1 MSNLDSSLLSRL
13 QLALDLILSTRPS
26 FSSSSCQ
33 LFESLYSPL
42 LVVASRLH
50 PITNSNHHAI
60 LKALETIHAFANSSK
75 IEYANSLAP
84 NTSLL
89 HVFQSTDVNSYSS
102 SSETLTSTSTTGENQ
117 LSAALFS
124 CGPDWQSLEKAL
136 ERTSEDTLFQSSALS
151 FIRSVLMC
159 RKASTSLYGLLS
171 ADSMSFH
178 NSQST
183 TLSSATF
190 SSSSSIPP
198 PSSSTS
204 TIPATTSNSLW
215 YQTLLLGECIK
226 LMDAICLSQFADNNQ
241 SAQFADNNQSQQSS
255 DLNDVILA
263 KSPPSLLFHVQ
274 HWKSSLTDVQIA
286 QFVSQFKRLI
296 LPNQDLSENI
306 KRWLPHDA
314 GIALA
319 KCIHMLESS
328 SSTSSSSLSSSLL
341 MSDTSFPS
349 PPSTLN
355 PKVDEVLEQ
364 TLINS
369 PPHRQDVTRITLND
383 SLANA
388 VLSSADSRSKAVD
401 EECKVI
407 EDKSRDAVNAIISRM
422 QVRKNDEQSKS
433 FISSSSNIV
442 STNPPH
448 TSLLSAAETAASVLS
463 ATLSTIKTSIM
474 TEKEEDQISKQKPSS
489 NGVDLFEPPIS
500 PRNIVQ
506 SSLDKLRQELAS
518 ILSASPVRKP
528 RSVNKDEIIDNDAE
542 ESIEKLSGLE
552 DQGHTDMVP
561 PLSTKDSSLTLIG
574 IDSNEDALTTLKHV
588 SSSPSLAFKQ
598 KSSPSDL
605 IKQTT
610 DLTCDRFDKSPTSI
624 SICHFKETDED
635 ETKRD
640 QDVIKDIQYDDN
652 NDSNNFI
659 KESTEANVDA
669 VLMYSKSPLSS
680 SSPRQVQSLVADTQS
695 ASNYLS
701 QSPQHTSSLIIPE
714 NESPRQLITGLTAT
728 AATVTSV
735 SPRNALS
742 LSPTP
747 LTSVSSPSSLPSS
760 VPLKLSPI
768 PSFSITKVA
777 AVSSDYSY
785 PLAPLS
791 TSSPATVQL
800 ERKPAPSPSPPS
812 TRTRPLSSASSSSS
826 TTTTTTTTVSNEE
839 MSLNSSLAVLK
850 ATLLLNDPDR
860 LKKALANAEVS
871 FESAALL
878 SHSNRSTHFTHI
890 DAQTIPE
897 PILRARKIVA
907 GIHVITTALL
917 EALKPPVSAVKLTQA
932 VDVCRQSGLGKVI
945 ITNRRKDGKL
955 EEDKEEDEVG
965 EGEQIINLIN
975 SALRMQETLS
985 MIRTDAAK
993 CIEQGDGFS
1002 ARTII
1007 QRLLANDIGALTT
1020 REIALTL
1027 CDVSA
1032 IMNETTAKAAS
1043 TYSAFLA
1050 SELIRLSSL
1059 SDKYANTEL
1068 LVTAFRAGN
1077 QSGVASATF
1086 RIKHSA
1092 IVKRLFQF
1100 VKKKRQGYALSSSNY
1115 DSNRSRSSAII
1126 KEETIEEDD
1135 EEEEQSALGSFGG
1148 NLYATLPVHLPI
1160 RILESA
1166 TEEMNQDELELSMHW
1181 DAPQLQL
1188 IRSSSSSVSS
1198 SSVSSTSSFSRAAED
1213 AIWGL
1218 HVKSVSSD
1226 ISRPA
1231 LNALRVALSAVI
1243 YANSATSHRD
1253 GALEALCKTIRVC
1266 KLRSEL
1272 RNACLILLLRK
1283 IGWGESPSSTIS
1295 LRNDFDDNNRFI
1307 QLRAV
1312 GVLACCLYYFSPSP
1326 SREHDIERAICAI
1339 SLLDTN
1345 IDDSVS
1351 QTTGEKRNEF
1361 SKNRIL
1367 SCVPAL
1373 RGGPKGFIPRTLVML
1388 LHMSLAKASSNTD
1401 GRNGM
1406 SNDKDEEV
1414 DPVVCAQIAKE
1425 IANVDFT

>member
-1 MSNLDSSLLSRL
+1 
-13 QLALDLILSTRPS
+13 
-26 FSSSSCQ
+26 
-33 LFESLYSPL
+33 
-42 LVVASRLH
+42 
-50 PITNSNHHAI
+50 
-60 LKALETIHAFANSSK
+60 
-75 IEYANSLAP
+75 
-84 NTSLL
+84 
-89 HVFQSTDVNSYSS
+89 
-102 SSETLTSTSTTGENQ
+102 
-117 LSAALFS
+117 
-124 CGPDWQSLEKAL
+124 
-136 ERTSEDTLFQSSALS
+136 
-151 FIRSVLMC
+151 
-159 RKASTSLYGLLS
+159 
-171 ADSMSFH
+171 
-178 NSQST
+178 
-183 TLSSATF
+183 
-190 SSSSSIPP
+190 
-198 PSSSTS
+198 
-204 TIPATTSNSLW
+204 
-215 YQTLLLGECIK
+215 
-226 LMDAICLSQFADNNQ
+226 MDAICLSQFADNNQ
-241 SAQFADNNQSQQSS
+241 SAQFADSNQSQQSS

-263 KSPPSLLFHVQ
+263 KSPPSLLFHDQ

-448 TSLLSAAETAASVLS
+448 TSLLSAAETAAAVLS

-474 TEKEEDQISKQKPSS
+474 TEKEEDEISKQKPSS

-506 SSLDKLRQELAS
+506 TSLDKLRQELAS

-528 RSVNKDEIIDNDAE
+528 RSVNKDELIDNDAE
-542 ESIEKLSGLE
+542 ELIEKLSGLE
-552 DQGHTDMVP
+552 DQGHSDMVP

-624 SICHFKETDED
+624 SIRHFKETDED

-812 TRTRPLSSASSSSS
+812 TRTRPLSSSSS
-826 TTTTTTTTVSNEE
+826 TTPTTATTTSAFSNEE

-878 SHSNRSTHFTHI
+878 SHSNRSTHFTHV

-932 VDVCRQSGLGKVI
+932 VDVCRQSGLDKVS
-945 ITNRRKDGKL
+945 ITNRRKYGKL

-965 EGEQIINLIN
+965 EGEHIINLIN
-975 SALRMQETLS
+975 SASRMQETLS

-1059 SDKYANTEL
+1059 SDNDANTEL

-1086 RIKHSA
+1086 RVKHSA
-1092 IVKRLFQF
+1092 IVKRLVQF

-1115 DSNRSRSSAII
+1115 DSNSSRSSAII
-1126 KEETIEEDD
+1126 KEETIEEDE

-1188 IRSSSSSVSS
+1188 ITSSSSSSVSS
-1198 SSVSSTSSFSRAAED
+1198 SSVSSTSSFSRAAEE

-1283 IGWGESPSSTIS
+1283 IGWGESRSSSMS
-1295 LRNDFDDNNRFI
+1295 LRDDVDDNNRFI

-1351 QTTGEKRNEF
+1351 QTTGEKRNGF

-1401 GRNGM
+1401 GRDGM

-1414 DPVVCAQIAKE
+1414 DTVVCAQIAKE
-1425 IANVDFT
+1425 IANVVF